1 MDRTKAKAI
10 YTEDRSA
17 GNAYRADYR
26 ADILSLIE
34 RRQKELYAQR
44 DAFGQKLMA
53 DREAAREEFKAML
66 GWPLTEP
73 AYEARICES
82 ETLLE
87 DDQVIVSRVRI
98 EALPG
103 LRFYGILM
111 RHRTEERLPLVI
123 SQHGGLG
130 APELCSS
137 FFDSGNYNDMSMRI
151 FHRGVNVFAP
161 QLLLWK
167 DGELGEDA
175 QRDAIANDL
184 RRIGGSIAALEIY
197 CIMRALDV
205 FEKAPWCTGK
215 FGMIGLSYGSFYTIY
230 TTACEPRIRAALA
243 CSLFSQWTHCFG
255 TDFSWR
261 DSWRRFGD
269 AEAAALI
276 FPRAL
281 RIEYG
286 DKDPLTSVVE
296 GGEKEFERLKAYYAG
311 AEDHLSFRIFEG
323 VHEFCPEDDGIEWTL
338 AKLREAE

>member
-1 MDRTKAKAI
+1 MERKKAEAI

-17 GNAYRADYR
+17 GNAYRVAYR
-26 ADILSLIE
+26 EDILALIE
-34 RRQKELYAQR
+34 RRQQELYAQR
-44 DAFGQKLMA
+44 DAFGKKLME
-53 DREAAREEFKAML
+53 DREAAREEYREML

-73 AYEARICES
+73 AYDAKICSS
-82 ETLLE
+82 ETLRE
-87 DDQVIVSRVRI
+87 NDQVIVSRVQI

-103 LRFYGILM
+103 LRFYGVLM
-111 RHRTEERLPLVI
+111 CHRTAEKLPLVI

-137 FFDSGNYNDMSMRI
+137 FFDSGNYNDMSMRV

-167 DGELGEDA
+167 DGELGKDA
-175 QRDAIANDL
+175 KRDEIANDL

-205 FEKAPWCTGK
+205 FEKAPWCTGD
-215 FGMIGLSYGSFYTIY
+215 FGMVGLSYGSFYTIY
-230 TTACEPRIRAALA
+230 TTACDTRIKGALA
-243 CSLFSQWTHCFG
+243 CSLFSKWTHCFG

-269 AEAAALI
+269 AEVAALVY
-276 FPRAL
+276 PRAL

-286 DKDPLTSVVE
+286 DKDPLVHVVE
-296 GGEKEFERLKAYYAG
+296 DGEAEFERLKTYYAD
-311 AEDHLSFRIFEG
+311 AQDNLSFRVFEG
-323 VHEFCPEDDGIEWTL
+323 VHEFCPEDDGIEWML
-338 AKLREAE
+338 ERVKRA